1 MEEARIAAWNV
12 VIGQTVQPGDTLY
25 EVETEK
31 VTTGVDSTVAGT
43 VLRLVVDVDGVV
55 EVGAL
60 LAVISNRSDPPT
72 EAEIDAFIKGLEGN
86 TTISPAAPPTVTRE
100 PVQPGDAIRAM
111 PRTRALAKSLGLD
124 ISTIIASGVD
134 GLVLEDDVRA
144 AAERRD
150 FVKRSVS
157 APSVGADLLER
168 RALSN
173 SHQLMAKAV
182 SSSWATVPQFTQT
195 VAADVTAWRSRPQW
209 VLAARETTITF
220 TDLVLDAVVRASI
233 LVPEAN
239 STYAGDHL
247 LIYRDVNV
255 AMAIDTP
262 NGLVVPVLHR
272 LDQLSAGGRAR
283 LRQDVTERARQ
294 GELKIDDVTGGTITV
309 SNLGGTAVQSGVP
322 ILIEPFT
329 AIVFIGKASES
340 VVARAG
346 AIAIREM
353 CSVSITFDHRSVDG
367 STAARFTGAL
377 QNFMSGNE

>member
-1 MEEARIAAWNV
+1 MHPIYLPRLGQTMEEARIAAWNV

-86 TTISPAAPPTVTRE
+86 TTISPA
-100 PVQPGDAIRAM
+100 AM

-340 VVARAG
+340 VVAREG